1 MNPRIILDIVTLL
14 EESLPKNLYALDF
27 TTEQYKNLLKQLEVT
42 GDEAL
47 FDDKKGAIRK
57 ALVKFFAK
65 SYQQIDVQITFESFA
80 LKKQFT
86 DPKKPEAYD
95 RMLHQNI
102 QTLMDIFER
111 KSEFS
116 PLPYLVSI
124 PPEIRNGVLEN
135 YLRFNSDLDAAR
147 QTIRQQIEQIFGLDP
162 RDIIFFLRGRISIRH
177 YTPPK
182 KFAEGADKRF
192 AGESIEDMEALY
204 NTYFPN
210 GAWNHIEPIL
220 GEVIAEKLNFSLI
233 DNLTFTRTFIPVFRS
248 MVEILLVEIL
258 KPEDRHKI
266 EGFGGYV
273 LRQYFHDILLYTA
286 KNLLQFVEN
295 RDKNAEAFIKY
306 FADEIVIDANGNKV
320 QKYAIVDAKQQK
332 WNFSAII
339 SIMMQYKQVK
349 QKIIA
354 QKETIQIAEK
364 EYSDCQ
370 GEVAVEKSNKDVV
383 AEKLADLQE
392 TLAENDAAIIRLKNQ
407 VGTTPEEKVSLKS
420 QINRL
425 NYHQT
430 ELLDMKKKTHNQM
443 ELCKNKIANK
453 ISELTRRQRK
463 LDYER
468 KSLQSF
474 LEQMA
479 ALLETYENVA
489 QALALALAKR

>member
-1 MNPRIILDIVTLL
+1 
-14 EESLPKNLYALDF
+14 
-27 TTEQYKNLLKQLEVT
+27 
-42 GDEAL
+42 
-47 FDDKKGAIRK
+47 
-57 ALVKFFAK
+57 
-65 SYQQIDVQITFESFA
+65 
-80 LKKQFT
+80 
-86 DPKKPEAYD
+86 
-95 RMLHQNI
+95 
-102 QTLMDIFER
+102 
-111 KSEFS
+111 
-116 PLPYLVSI
+116 
-124 PPEIRNGVLEN
+124 
-135 YLRFNSDLDAAR
+135 
-147 QTIRQQIEQIFGLDP
+147 
-162 RDIIFFLRGRISIRH
+162 
-177 YTPPK
+177 
-182 KFAEGADKRF
+182 
-192 AGESIEDMEALY
+192 MEALY

-354 QKETIQIAEK
+354 QKEAIQVAEK

>member
-80 LKKQFT
+80 LKKQFI

-182 KFAEGADKRF
+182 KLPEGAGKRF
-192 AGESIEDMEALY
+192 S
-204 NTYFPN
+204 
-210 GAWNHIEPIL
+210 GA
-220 GEVIAEKLNFSLI
+220 
-233 DNLTFTRTFIPVFRS
+233 
-248 MVEILLVEIL
+248 
-258 KPEDRHKI
+258 
-266 EGFGGYV
+266 
-273 LRQYFHDILLYTA
+273 
-286 KNLLQFVEN
+286 
-295 RDKNAEAFIKY
+295 
-306 FADEIVIDANGNKV
+306 
-320 QKYAIVDAKQQK
+320 
-332 WNFSAII
+332 
-339 SIMMQYKQVK
+339 
-349 QKIIA
+349 
-354 QKETIQIAEK
+354 
-364 EYSDCQ
+364 
-370 GEVAVEKSNKDVV
+370 
-383 AEKLADLQE
+383 
-392 TLAENDAAIIRLKNQ
+392 
-407 VGTTPEEKVSLKS
+407 
-420 QINRL
+420 
-425 NYHQT
+425 
-430 ELLDMKKKTHNQM
+430 
-443 ELCKNKIANK
+443 
-453 ISELTRRQRK
+453 
-463 LDYER
+463 
-468 KSLQSF
+468 
-474 LEQMA
+474 
-479 ALLETYENVA
+479 
-489 QALALALAKR
+489 